1 MLTVR
6 NLYTSRAES
15 KGNFQL
21 QDINLELSEGM
32 IYTLLGRNGAGKST
46 LLEAIYGILSKSQ
59 GEVIYDGEKVD
70 RKSLSRYHR
79 EVALVAGQ
87 LMWYAPHL
95 SVRDNVEF
103 LKVMYD
109 SFDSAQFYDYLK
121 RFDLPATEL
130 EKTFSQLSAG
140 QSMQVQIAFAA
151 ARSPKIMLLDEP
163 FANLDPVVKLDIMDV
178 LQTLVAKNNMSILVS
193 THLVDEIDEVTDY
206 VAVLDGGRLTHFGS
220 RTELPCGEGY
230 GSLRA
235 LLTGGER

>member
-1 MLTVR
+1 MLTV
-6 NLYTSRAES
+6 NHIYSKAAES

-21 QDINLELSEGM
+21 KDISFSIEEGM
-32 IYTLLGRNGAGKST
+32 IYALLGRNGAGKST

-87 LMWYAPHL
+87 LTWYAPHL
-95 SVRDNVEF
+95 SVRDNVEL
-103 LKVMYD
+103 LKAMYD

-163 FANLDPVVKLDIMDV
+163 FANLDPVVKMDIMDV

-230 GSLRA
+230 GSLKA